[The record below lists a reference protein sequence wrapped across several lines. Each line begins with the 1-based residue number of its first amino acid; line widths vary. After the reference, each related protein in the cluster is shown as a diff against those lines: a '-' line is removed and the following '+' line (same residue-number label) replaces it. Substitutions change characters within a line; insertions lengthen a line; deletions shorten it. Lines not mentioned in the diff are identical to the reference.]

1 MQLEWD
7 IDQPSEFVSLIEVV
21 LSHVS
26 DDQIVLLLEGEV
38 GAGKTT
44 FTQVVGAVLGVTEPI
59 TSPTFTIMRRY
70 ETSHLRFRQLVHID
84 AYRFE
89 APEEALPLGLAEVLT
104 EPNALVCVEWPERI
118 AGSLPAAAW
127 RLRFEIT
134 AGESRWVTI
143 TPPNAQ

>member
-7 IDQPSEFVSLIEVV
+7 IDQPPEFVSLIEVV

-70 ETSHLRFRQLVHID
+70 ETSHPTFRQLVHID

-89 APEEALPLGLAEVLT
+89 APEEARPLGLAEVLT
-104 EPNALVCVEWPERI
+104 ESNALVCVEWPERI
-118 AGSLPAAAW
+118 PGSLPAAAW
-127 RLRFEIT
+127 RLCFEIT
-134 AGESRWVTI
+134 DGETRRVTI
-143 TPPNAQ
+143 TPPNTQ

>member
-7 IDQPSEFVSLIEVV
+7 IGQPSEFASLIEAV
-21 LSHVS
+21 LSHIS
-26 DDQIVLLLEGEV
+26 EDQAVFLLEGEV

-44 FTQVVGAVLGVTEPI
+44 FTQAVGAVLGVTEPI

-70 ETSHLRFRQLVHID
+70 ETSHPRFRQLVHID

-104 EPNALVCVEWPERI
+104 EPNMLVCVEWPERI
-118 AGSLPAAAW
+118 PGALPAAAW
-127 RLRFEIT
+127 RLTFEIT
-134 AGESRWVTI
+134 TGETRRVTI